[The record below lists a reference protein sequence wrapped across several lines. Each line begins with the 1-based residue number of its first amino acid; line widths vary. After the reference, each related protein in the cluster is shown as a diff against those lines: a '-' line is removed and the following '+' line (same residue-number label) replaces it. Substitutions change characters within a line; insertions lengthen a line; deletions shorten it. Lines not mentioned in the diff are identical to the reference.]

1 MKVPSFLTPW
11 FLYIFSLSCFFITN
25 YQRLPNDITN
35 AFFCYFFAI
44 FSAKFPRDFSKIF
57 QNFLI
62 FLVEFFSFLF
72 FSLLFFYKFS
82 LAHAIAPLFPLLL
95 HKYNAFL
102 FCLSWLVFI
111 CSNFVQIPYLF
122 SLLDFL
128 FCYFFCHCL
137 ANFFSLSVVFLPF
150 FRFFYIFVRFLTN
163 FVFFIFII
171 RFRWLI
177 IFMQNLHLQK

>member
-35 AFFCYFFAI
+35 AFFAI
-44 FSAKFPRDFSKIF
+44 FLLFFPLNFHEFSQKFFKI
-57 QNFLI
+57 FLI
-62 FLVEFFSFLF
+62 FLVEFFYFL

-82 LAHAIAPLFPLLL
+82 LAHAIALLFPLLL

-128 FCYFFCHCL
+128 FCYFF
-137 ANFFSLSVVFLPF
+137 AIVWQNFSRFLS
-150 FRFFYIFVRFLTN
+150 FFYLFLD
-163 FVFFIFII
+163 FFIFLWDFSQIL
-171 RFRWLI
+171 FFLY
-177 IFMQNLHLQK
+177 L

>member
-1 MKVPSFLTPW
+1 MKVPTFLTPW

-44 FSAKFPRDFSKIF
+44 FSAKFPRDFS
-57 QNFLI
+57 QNFWNFWKISRGKLFYCVSFNDI
-62 FLVEFFSFLF
+62 VFYFL

-82 LAHAIAPLFPLLL
+82 LAHAIALLFPLLL

-102 FCLSWLVFI
+102 FCLSWFVFI

-128 FCYFFCHCL
+128 FCYFFAIVCQI
-137 ANFFSLSVVFLPF
+137 FSRFLS
-150 FRFFYIFVRFLTN
+150 FFYLFLD
-163 FVFFIFII
+163 FFIFLWDFSQIL
-171 RFRWLI
+171 FFLY
-177 IFMQNLHLQK
+177 L